1 MKYSEENFPPLS
13 KEEFDYFR
21 ILLNENLDLYG
32 DASGLYLRQYVIWE
46 MFRHRLCKVPHL
58 FQYWIDTYFPNE

>member
-21 ILLNENLDLYG
+21 ILVNENLDLYG
-32 DASGLYLRQYVIWE
+32 DACGLYLRQYVIWE
-46 MFRHRLCKVPHL
+46 MFRHRLGTDPHEV
-58 FQYWIDTYFPNE
+58 QYWLDSFNSNE